1 MMKSIASIA
10 HYLVRITGL
19 VQIALGVLIWLGIG
33 VTLVPVHMLVGTL
46 LVVSLWVLAL
56 VAWRLGVPTGLPLVA
71 FLWGILV
78 VVLGVTQ
85 GGLLPGQAHWVVRV
99 VHLLVGLGAIGQA
112 ERLASRIGQRQGSI
126 LQT

>member
-1 MMKSIASIA
+1 
-10 HYLVRITGL
+10 